1 MRKGE
6 FLKSEASAKC
16 GNAFLKV
23 AFRKMRKLAA
33 EGRGTLQ
40 NMEKLL
46 LVPGLAQIAAKKAVI
61 AGFTFTRKLMT
72 GFLHFLCG
80 F

>member
-1 MRKGE
+1 
-6 FLKSEASAKC
+6 
-16 GNAFLKV
+16 
-23 AFRKMRKLAA
+23 MRKLAA

-61 AGFTFTRKLMT
+61 AGFAFARKLMT
-72 GFLHFLCG
+72 GFLHFLRG